1 MARFGTW
8 APLASNWASQPRM
21 SQVDIIS
28 IHTAVGSLAST
39 DAYFRRNGFGGTFSH
54 FGIGGDGSCTQWQD
68 TAYRAAANYNG
79 NWHIISVECADVGA
93 PFPAWNTN
101 DGNAVPAFSDAQ
113 IETLAR
119 LIATIAP
126 AHNIPIALI
135 PDAKP
140 GRRGIGYHRQGVPGY
155 MVAGAEQWS
164 TAQGKVCPG
173 NRRIAQIPQVIAR
186 AQQIVNG
193 DTDLD
198 ANQAAQLDYIFKAV
212 RGGNP
217 DAAWDVLSLIW
228 HGLFDTYDSD
238 AHPGNAKDNAIG
250 HAISGHKF
258 GKQAVDAVTSLL
270 KAGGAPVAAAAGVA
284 APVDAAA
291 VAKALAGDKTFI
303 DAIATASADK
313 IAARLQS

>member
-21 SQVDIIS
+21 AQVDIIS
-28 IHTAVGSLAST
+28 VHTMVGSLPVV
-39 DAYFRRNGFGGTFSH
+39 DGMFRRNGFGGTFSH

-126 AHNIPIALI
+126 AHNIPIVLI

-155 MVAGAEQWS
+155 MVPGAEQWS

-198 ANQAAQLDYIFKAV
+198 ANQAAQLDYVYKAV
-212 RGGNP
+212 RGGNTDP
-217 DAAWDVLSLIW
+217 AWDVLSLLW
-228 HGLFDTYDSD
+228 HGLFDVYDAD

-250 HAISGHKF
+250 HSISAHKF
-258 GKQAVDAVTSLL
+258 AKQVLDGLAKLGNT
-270 KAGGAPVAAAAGVA
+270 APAAATQPAVN
-284 APVDAAA
+284 VDAAA
-291 VAKALAGDKTFI
+291 VARALASDAAFV

-313 IAARLQS
+313 IASRLQS